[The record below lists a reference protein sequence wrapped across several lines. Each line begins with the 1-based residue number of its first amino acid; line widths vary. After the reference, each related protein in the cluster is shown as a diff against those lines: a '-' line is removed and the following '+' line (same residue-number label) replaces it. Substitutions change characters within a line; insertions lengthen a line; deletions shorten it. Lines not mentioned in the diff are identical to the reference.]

1 MNLKNKMKKFIVT
14 KEQLKEYVENKKAEK
29 IFHSILKDMNKNSK
43 FLNENVSINKA
54 NQTVIENY
62 KLKKLLSP
70 KVTNMLIEY
79 GLTDDN
85 GQII

>member
-14 KEQLKEYVENKKAEK
+14 KTQLSEYIENKKAEK

-43 FLNENVSINKA
+43 FLNENISINKA